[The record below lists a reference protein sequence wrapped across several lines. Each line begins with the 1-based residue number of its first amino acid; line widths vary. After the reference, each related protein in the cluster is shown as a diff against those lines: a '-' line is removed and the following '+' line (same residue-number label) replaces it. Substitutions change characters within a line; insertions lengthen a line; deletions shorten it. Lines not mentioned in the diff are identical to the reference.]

1 MFDYNS
7 RKYQL
12 KQLRSTTDLLR
23 KLRKPE
29 LFAKS
34 TAPFWDD
41 PYISEQILKAHLDP
55 NRDLASRRHD
65 TIDRSVEWIVKNL
78 NLQKGNRILDLGC
91 GPGLYCTRFAER
103 EFTVTGI
110 DYSKR
115 SIQYAK
121 KYATLN
127 KLKIEYIYKDYLT
140 MDYNNIFDLVTLI
153 YCDFGV
159 LSDQDR
165 DFLLCKIHKSMKP
178 GGKFL
183 FDVCTPEYHNSVKEE
198 RTWEYEE
205 KGFWRPIPYLL
216 LTEKIKYPKQGA
228 LLTQYFVFDNKS
240 NFDIYRI
247 WDHAY
252 GKDSI
257 TEALSDAGFN
267 DVQFYGDITG
277 REYSDNS
284 ETMSIV
290 ARKTT

>member
-1 MFDYNS
+1 MNE
-7 RKYQL
+7 
-12 KQLRSTTDLLR
+12 LRSITDLLR

-41 PYISEQILKAHLDP
+41 PYISEQMLKAHLDP
-55 NRDLASRRHD
+55 NGDLASRRHD
-65 TIDRSVEWIVKNL
+65 TIDRSVEWIVKEL
-78 NLQKGNRILDLGC
+78 GLQKGARILDLGC

-103 EFTVTGI
+103 EFDVTGI

-121 KYATLN
+121 EYATQHD
-127 KLKIEYIYKDYLT
+127 LKIEYIYKDYLT
-140 MDYNNIFDLVTLI
+140 INYDNVFDLVTLI
-153 YCDFGV
+153 YYDFGV

-183 FDVCTPEYHNSVKEE
+183 FDVCTPKCHESVKEQ

-205 KGFWRPIPYLL
+205 KGFWKPMPYLL
-216 LTEKIKYPKQGA
+216 LTEKIKYPKQNV
-228 LLTQYFVFDNKS
+228 LLTQYFVFDGNS
-240 NFDIYRI
+240 DFDIYRI

-252 GKDSI
+252 TKESI
-257 TEALSDAGFN
+257 SKVLSDAGFN

-277 REYSDNS
+277 REYSDDS
-284 ETMSIV
+284 ETVNIIA
-290 ARKTT
+290 ARH